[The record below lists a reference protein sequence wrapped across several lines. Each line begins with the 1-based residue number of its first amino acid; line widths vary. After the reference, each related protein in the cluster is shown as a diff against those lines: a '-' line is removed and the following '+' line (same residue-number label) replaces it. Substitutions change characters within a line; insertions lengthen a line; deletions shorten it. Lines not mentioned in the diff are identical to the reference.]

1 MKPIKKN
8 LKILG
13 VSLALL
19 TANNIVSYA
28 VDPGSVE
35 AINSASKQCR
45 NIIGIEISTAT
56 KDQRVAVG
64 CDEEKGVLVSAVI
77 PKHPAELA
85 GLRVGDII
93 IKIDETPVTD
103 VSEALMA
110 MDGLDAGRK
119 YPFEVCRAQGH
130 GKHEKF
136 TLYVLIEKVQERKIG
151 KIS

>member
-1 MKPIKKN
+1 MKPIKKK

-13 VSLALL
+13 ISLVFL
-19 TANNIVSYA
+19 TTNGIVSYA

-56 KDQRVAVG
+56 EDQRIAVG
-64 CDEEKGVLVSAVI
+64 CDEKGVLVSAVI
-77 PKHPAELA
+77 PKHPAEFA

-93 IKIDETPVTD
+93 ITIDGAPVTD

-110 MDGLDAGRK
+110 MNGLDAGRK
-119 YPFEVCRAQGH
+119 YPFEVCRPGIL
-130 GKHEKF
+130 GKHQKL
-136 TLYVLIEKVQERKIG
+136 TLYVLIEKVQEKKIG